1 MGRKSGLVT
10 LRLGRRTW
18 KEATEEHW
26 AAQLL
31 LCPEHREGLSTNGYN
46 WTYKGKGRVWEE
58 GRGGHDAE
66 REPAVQGSC
75 LNSQ

>member
-1 MGRKSGLVT
+1 MGRKSDLVT
-10 LRLGRRTW
+10 LRPGRRTW
-18 KEATEEHW
+18 KEATEENQ

-46 WTYKGKGRVWEE
+46 WTYKGKGRVWED
-58 GRGGHDAE
+58 GREGHDAE
-66 REPAVQGSC
+66 WEPAAQRSC